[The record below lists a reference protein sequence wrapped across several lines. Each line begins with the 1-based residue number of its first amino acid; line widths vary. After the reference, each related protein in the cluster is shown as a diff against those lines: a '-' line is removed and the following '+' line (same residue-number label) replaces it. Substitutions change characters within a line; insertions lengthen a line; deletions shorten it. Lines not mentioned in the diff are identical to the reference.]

1 MQFRNVISGNLLSH
15 QPNCEEGLI
24 DLTPS
29 EPLRRIEI
37 TLFASRSVA
46 LEALIIFHLN
56 FHGKKSESR
65 VFTFRAALV
74 CLLDAKVNEWEKS
87 LPNAADVVPYLTQY
101 LHSSVRMEERNA
113 VFHAID
119 ALSWLNW
126 TNSCETCLWKGK
138 HECKTNNDKRDSFN
152 ASSCID
158 FGLIIWWV

>member
-1 MQFRNVISGNLLSH
+1 MAFPLSQKVNPMQFRNVISGNLLSH

-24 DLTPS
+24 DLTPF

-56 FHGKKSESR
+56 FHGEKSELRLER
-65 VFTFRAALV
+65 VFTFGAALV

-87 LPNAADVVPYLTQY
+87 LPNAADVVPYLIQY
-101 LHSSVRMEERNA
+101 LHSSVQMEERNA

-119 ALSWLNW
+119 ALSWLN
-126 TNSCETCLWKGK
+126 
-138 HECKTNNDKRDSFN
+138 
-152 ASSCID
+152 
-158 FGLIIWWV
+158 